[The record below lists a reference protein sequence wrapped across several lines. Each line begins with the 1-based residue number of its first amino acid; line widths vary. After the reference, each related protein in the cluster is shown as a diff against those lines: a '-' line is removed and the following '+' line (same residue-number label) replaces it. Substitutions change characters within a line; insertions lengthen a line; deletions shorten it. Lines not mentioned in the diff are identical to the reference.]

1 MATAIPAQW
10 FDMPM
15 TRSLL
20 LLFFLFLVSSPS
32 AQAQHAMMRTADRI
46 RIAEAF
52 RLADALQ
59 NEIWDGWDA
68 APFIRGLSP
77 VGIAGF
83 RRRLGGEG

>member
-1 MATAIPAQW
+1 
-10 FDMPM
+10 
-15 TRSLL
+15 
-20 LLFFLFLVSSPS
+20 
-32 AQAQHAMMRTADRI
+32 MMRTADRI